1 MQTKGFLPSFLW
13 IEAKTISAEPLDAK
27 ALLLLS
33 SRLPTEVVI
42 IIIVAIISAVVIAVV
57 AANRA
62 IVDIIVAF
70 KAGWASFV
78 DGSGMRGLGLI
89 SQYDCN

>member
-33 SRLPTEVVI
+33 SRLLTEVV

>member
-1 MQTKGFLPSFLW
+1 MQTKDFLPSFLW

-33 SRLPTEVVI
+33 SRLLTEVV